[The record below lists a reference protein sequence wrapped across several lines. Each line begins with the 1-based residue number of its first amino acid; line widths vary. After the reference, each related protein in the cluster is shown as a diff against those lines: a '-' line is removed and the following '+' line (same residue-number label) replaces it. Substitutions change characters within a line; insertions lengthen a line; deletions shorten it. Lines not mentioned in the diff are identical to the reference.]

1 MRIGIDFTAGVN
13 QRGGIGRYTRE
24 LFTALV
30 HQDTKDE
37 FVLYYSHPRG
47 KNPGPQMPERTNVTE
62 RPLGISDRWLSA
74 LWFRLRVPIPI
85 DLVTGPVDIF
95 HFPNFV
101 LPPVRGGKTVVTVHD
116 LSFLLHPECADEG
129 LRAYLERA
137 VPSAVRNAD
146 FVVVDSANTQNELIC
161 LLDADPKRVEVVY
174 PAVDDHFYPITDEA
188 LLEATRKQYSLNY
201 PFLLNVSV
209 IEPRKN
215 MPRLLQAFARLKR
228 EMNIP
233 HRMVFVGGLGWMYES
248 VFQTVEDLGLT
259 DQVVFLGYVPDEDLA
274 PIYNLADLFVYPSIY
289 EGFGIPPLEAM
300 ACGTPVVA
308 SNSSSLPEAIGDAGI
323 MVRPTDVDAIA
334 DAIHRVLSNPGLHAD
349 LSRRG
354 LEQAKKFT
362 WQASAE
368 QVLSIYRR
376 IAEAR

>member
-30 HQDTKDE
+30 DQDSSDE

-47 KNPGPQMPERTNVTE
+47 KKPDIRMPNRPNVTE

-74 LWFRLRVPIPI
+74 LWFRARIPIPI

-101 LPPVRGGKTVVTVHD
+101 LPPVRGGKTVVTIHD

-161 LLDADPKRVEVVY
+161 LLDADPTRVEVVY
-174 PAVDDHFYPITDEA
+174 PAVDDHFYPITDET
-188 LLEATRKQYSLNY
+188 LLEATRKKYSLHY

-215 MPRLLQAFARLKR
+215 MPRLLQAFARLKH

-248 VFQTVEDLGLT
+248 VFQTVEELGLS

-300 ACGTPVVA
+300 ACGTPVIA
-308 SNSSSLPEAIGDAGI
+308 SNSSSLPEAIGDAGLL
-323 MVRPTDVDAIA
+323 VRPTDVDAIA
-334 DAIHRVLSNPGLHAD
+334 DAIQRVLTNPSLSAD
-349 LSRRG
+349 LTRRG
-354 LEQAKKFT
+354 FEQAKKFT

-368 QVLSIYRR
+368 QVLAIYRR
-376 IAEAR
+376 IAEGR